1 MKLLK
6 PSERRALEAEKRAQK
21 EAEARERELAKQAK
35 KTERKGT
42 EIGESEPYESERVNV
57 DAPYQK
63 LPEEEI
69 EVKGDGYHR
78 EGFFGSH
85 VRLITF
91 IITFTL
97 VLTVLGPWGI
107 DKLVSIK
114 RNDYEGEDVTDRK
127 NMTVQDLI
135 DIADKGINMRWSD
148 LDAFNYTDLSYNYKD
163 EKTKK
168 KSTYYIREYSIS
180 EELVLKVQ
188 GYSLMGAPGYA
199 QLYFYRDEGSKVM
212 EDIRTDSVSEFLTQ
226 YGYDY

>member
-1 MKLLK
+1 MK

-35 KTERKGT
+35 KDKK
-42 EIGESEPYESERVNV
+42 IGLSAEESNDAQESERVDVN
-57 DAPYQK
+57 APYQK

-85 VRLITF
+85 IRLITF

-107 DKLVSIK
+107 DKLVSMK
-114 RNDYEGEDVTDRK
+114 RNDYEGKDVTDK
-127 NMTVQDLI
+127 NNMTVQDLLI
-135 DIADKGINMRWSD
+135 IADKGANMRWSD

-168 KSTYYIREYSIS
+168 KGTYYIREYVIS

-188 GYSLMGAPGYA
+188 GYSLIGAPGYA
-199 QLYFYRDEGSKVM
+199 QLYFYRDEGSQVM
-212 EDIRTDSVSEFLTQ
+212 KDIRTESVSDFLTK